1 MVLRRRRRDISTMD
15 IADVM
20 HLPKGSPNASE
31 KGNGIEIETG
41 GRRGIERGKGNGNGS
56 VIDDV
61 QPRRKHAT
69 RSVHA
74 MTSVPENAIARD
86 EIGIGKGNATESGSA
101 TRSENANGSVTV
113 IAIHEGI
120 GNGNASDA
128 IRRDVIITD
137 AACPRSVPKPDT
149 E

>member
-15 IADVM
+15 ITDVM

-41 GRRGIERGKGNGNGS
+41 GRRGIEKGNGSES

-69 RSVHA
+69 RSVDA
-74 MTSVPENAIARD
+74 TTSVPENANARD

-101 TRSENANGSVTV
+101 TRSGSENASGSVTV
-113 IAIHEGI
+113 IAIHEEI
-120 GNGNASDA
+120 GNGNANDA